1 MREVS
6 GAELRRLVPMSD
18 AIAAVR
24 DAFVLTSQGRCDL
37 PIRVGLQDASLLAML
52 ASVDGGSGSAVKLLT
67 VNQHNR
73 DLGLPTI
80 QSVVLWFDRAT
91 GASQLMLEG
100 AAVTALRTGAASG
113 VATDLL
119 SPKDASVLAMI
130 GAGGQAMDQVM
141 AVVAVRPVT
150 EIRVASQRPE
160 SAANFC
166 ARLRE
171 LVGPGVTVTAVGD
184 ADAAVAGADV
194 ICCATPAT
202 TPLFRDSSVKDDA
215 HINAV
220 GAFRP
225 SMCELPADLLRRA
238 DVIAIDQRQAALEE
252 AGDLIQA
259 IATGAISRE
268 SLVEIGTLLGAGSH
282 ERNGGPTVFKS
293 VGIASQDWAI
303 ADLVRTRV
311 LRGELSPSGRNVTPQ
326 ELDRET

>member
-1 MREVS
+1 MHKGHQSGPQAERTRAPIREVS

-24 DAFVLTSQGRCDL
+24 DAFVLTSAGRYDL
-37 PIRVGLQDASLLAML
+37 PVRVGLQDSSLLAML
-52 ASVDGGSGSAVKLLT
+52 ASVAGGDGSTVKLLT
-67 VNQHNR
+67 INQQNR
-73 DLGLPTI
+73 ALGLPTI
-80 QSVVLWFDRAT
+80 QSVVLWFDKAT
-91 GASQLMLEG
+91 GVSQLILDG

-119 SPKDASVLAMI
+119 AHADASVLAMI
-130 GAGGQAMDQVM
+130 GAGGQAMDQVL
-141 AVVAVRPVT
+141 AVMAVRPVK

-160 SAANFC
+160 SAADFC

-171 LVGPGVTVTAVGD
+171 QVGPTVTVTAVGD

-202 TPLFRDSSVKDDA
+202 APLFKDSSIKDDA

-225 SMCELPADLLRRA
+225 SMCEVPADLLRRA
-238 DVIAIDQRQAALEE
+238 DVIAIDQWAAALEE

-259 IATGAISRE
+259 IASGAISQK
-268 SLVEIGTLLGAGSH
+268 SLVEIGTLLGAGA
-282 ERNGGPTVFKS
+282 RDRKGGPTVFKS

-311 LRGELSPSGRNVTPQ
+311 GGLN
-326 ELDRET
+326 

>member
-6 GAELRRLVPMSD
+6 AGELRRLVPMSD

-24 DAFVLTSQGRCDL
+24 KAFVLTSQGRCDL
-37 PIRVGLQDASLLAML
+37 PMRVGLQDATLFAML
-52 ASVDGGSGSAVKLLT
+52 ASVDGGSGSAVKLVT
-67 VNQHNR
+67 INQHNR

-80 QSVVLWFDRAT
+80 QSVVLWSDRAT
-91 GASQLMLEG
+91 GVSQLILEG

-119 SPKDASVLAMI
+119 APIDASVLAMI

-141 AVVAVRPVT
+141 AVMAVRPVT
-150 EIRVASQRPE
+150 EIRVTSQHAE
-160 SAANFC
+160 SAASFC
-166 ARLRE
+166 SRLRE
-171 LVGPGVTVTAVGD
+171 QVGQGVTVSPIRD
-184 ADAAVAGADV
+184 ADVAVAGADV

-202 TPLFRDSSVKDDA
+202 TPLFRDSTVKDDA
-215 HINAV
+215 HINAI

-268 SLVEIGTLLGAGSH
+268 SLVEIGTLLGAERR
-282 ERNGGPTVFKS
+282 ERNGGPTIFKS

-303 ADLVRTRV
+303 ADLVRTRICEPNRV
-311 LRGELSPSGRNVTPQ
+311 GLGAL
-326 ELDRET
+326 